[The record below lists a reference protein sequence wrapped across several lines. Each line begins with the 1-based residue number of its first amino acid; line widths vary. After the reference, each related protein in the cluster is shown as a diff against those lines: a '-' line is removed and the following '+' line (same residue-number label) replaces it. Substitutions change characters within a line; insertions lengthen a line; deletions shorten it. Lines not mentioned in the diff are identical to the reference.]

1 MTPEQIRHLQSIK
14 ENYRASGQDLNT
26 FIGDVMSYY
35 RDVLGR
41 EVDEATVFNF
51 LTGGVLTPPP
61 GATDEQVRN
70 AFIPEEQR
78 RGFFPAREAARVPQ
92 SVVTPGAGGVIQ
104 DQAVTGLGP
113 NVMPGEEATGTGS
126 DYTRILLELD
136 EALQGQAFLPLT
148 QQQLGREAITA
159 AGTTEE
165 GRAALWQGAFGRT
178 FPTGLPQRLS
188 SAAGRMRN
196 PIEAQW
202 KLSTA
207 LGSEVPFADFVS
219 GARGTDPTKMMQL
232 AQRVAKALPTS
243 MEKTQGAY
251 DLALNPIQG
260 SSWQQRLAREFPGLG
275 SAAQSRLIEL
285 SNDPDEQFRLSQQVA
300 MQNVPMHLRTS
311 LGNATNQAYTSFA
324 TDMASVGVDPLV
336 EFAKGGY
343 RFLGFVPN

>member
-1 MTPEQIRHLQSIK
+1 VTPEQIQYLQSIR
-14 ENYRASGQDLNT
+14 ENYRASGQDLPT

-41 EVDEATVFNF
+41 EVDEATVINF

-78 RGFFPAREAARVPQ
+78 RGFFPAREAASVPQ
-92 SVVTPGAGGVIQ
+92 GVVTPGAGGGIQ
-104 DQAVTGLGP
+104 DQAVKGLDP
-113 NVMPGEEATGTGS
+113 NVMPRKEATGTGI
-126 DYTRILLELD
+126 DFTRYVD
-136 EALQGQAFLPLT
+136 NALQDTQSFLPLT

-159 AGTTEE
+159 AGTTES

-188 SAAGRMRN
+188 SAADRMRN

-207 LGSEVPFADFVS
+207 LGSEVPFAEFAS

-251 DLALNPIQG
+251 DSALNPIQG

-285 SNDPDEQFRLSQQVA
+285 SNDPDEQFKLSQQVA

-336 EFAKGGY
+336 EFSKGGY